1 MPLKTIRIQTNSQR
15 TLLIIGAVFCAVA
28 VIFFVKWSFG
38 HTISI
43 RAEQKE
49 VADASTGFAPDD
61 PQTHYSSAVLHE
73 KSFLPE
79 DLEKS
84 VAEYEKAAALSP
96 NDYLLWLALG
106 KARERNGDAEGAEKA
121 LRRAVELAPNYSEVH
136 WTLGN
141 NLLRQGK
148 SEDAFNEIR
157 KSADGNE
164 KYVLPAI
171 AIVWD
176 IFDGDITRIKQNIG
190 DSAKLNAFLAV
201 FLLKQQRYDDAFG
214 IWNSLTE
221 EMKSKTFLA
230 QSEELYNGFVSVGKY
245 RFARQVKSS
254 IEGQDGTKIFG
265 KFSFGGFETNNKKRK
280 PDFFEWQIADGQQ
293 PLIGYDDKIKHGG
306 NLSLVIIF
314 NSPNGLDFRPVSQT
328 IAVETG
334 KSYRFEGFYR
344 TELKTSATL
353 RWEILNAADR
363 SVIASTD
370 AIAANADWTNFGADF
385 TVPVNSEAVI
395 VNLVRVKC
403 DSTICPITGKV
414 WFDDF
419 TLNEK

>member
-1 MPLKTIRIQTNSQR
+1 
-15 TLLIIGAVFCAVA
+15 
-28 VIFFVKWSFG
+28 
-38 HTISI
+38 
-43 RAEQKE
+43 
-49 VADASTGFAPDD
+49 
-61 PQTHYSSAVLHE
+61 VLHE

-79 DLEKS
+79 DLEKA

-121 LRRAVELAPNYSEVH
+121 LRRAVELAPNYAEVH

-148 SEDAFNEIR
+148 SAEAFDEIR
-157 KSADGNE
+157 QSAVGSDRF
-164 KYVLPAI
+164 VLPAI
-171 AIVWD
+171 ATVWQ
-176 IFDGDITRIKQNIG
+176 ISGGDITQVKQSIG
-190 DSAKLNAFLAV
+190 DSPKLNAFLAV
-201 FLLKQQRYDDAFG
+201 FLLDQKRFDDAFG
-214 IWNSLTE
+214 IWNSLSD
-221 EMKSKTFLA
+221 EMKSEIYPA
-230 QSEELYNGFVSVGKY
+230 QSEKIYNGLLVAGKF

-254 IEGQDGTKIFG
+254 IDGQDGSKTFG
-265 KFSFGGFETNNKKRK
+265 KFNYGGFENNIKKQK
-280 PDFFEWQIADGQQ
+280 ADFFEWQIGDGAQ

-306 NLSLVIIF
+306 NLSLVMIF
-314 NSPNGLDFRPVSQT
+314 NSPNGLDFRPVSQM
-328 IAVETG
+328 IAVEAG
-334 KSYRFEGFYR
+334 KSFRFEGFYKA
-344 TELKTSATL
+344 ELKTSATL

-363 SVIASTD
+363 TVIASTE

-385 TVPVNSEAVI
+385 TVPDNAEAVI

-403 DSTICPITGKV
+403 NSTICPITGKV